1 MPKKNITP
9 HESLISK
16 ADRRRIL
23 GHSGCT
29 VWLTGLS
36 GSGKSTVAH
45 EVERRLLDQGVHS
58 FVLDGDNIRHGL
70 NGDLGFSEED
80 RGENIRRIGEVSRLV
95 TEAGLVVIA
104 AFISPFKRD
113 RDRARS
119 LFETGEF
126 FEIFVRCPLE
136 LCESRDPK
144 GLYAQ
149 ARRGELQE
157 FTGIDSPFE
166 DPEDPELILDTG
178 RMSVEDCA
186 DRIIELMRKS
196 GIIEK

>member
-9 HESLISK
+9 HESLISR

-23 GHSGCT
+23 GHGGCT

-45 EVERRLLDQGVHS
+45 EVERRLMDRGVHS

-80 RGENIRRIGEVSRLV
+80 RGENIRRIGEVSRLF
-95 TEAGLVVIA
+95 TEAGLVVIT
-104 AFISPFKRD
+104 AFISPFKQD
-113 RDRARS
+113 RDRARG
-119 LFETGEF
+119 LFENGEF

>member
-1 MPKKNITP
+1 M
-9 HESLISK
+9 
-16 ADRRRIL
+16 
-23 GHSGCT
+23 
-29 VWLTGLS
+29 
-36 GSGKSTVAH
+36 
-45 EVERRLLDQGVHS
+45 ERGVHS

-80 RGENIRRIGEVSRLV
+80 RGENIRRIGEVSRLF
-95 TEAGLVVIA
+95 TEAGLVVIT
-104 AFISPFKRD
+104 AFISPFKQD
-113 RDRARS
+113 RDRARG
-119 LFETGEF
+119 LFENGEF